1 VRNVAEHFQ
10 SPANGN
16 KLSTFRALT
25 SGRFFTLF
33 NEIVR
38 TERSLISSA
47 SSLPGAGLMD
57 GALKGGGR
65 LTKFIH
71 LSAKNAADKQRETF
85 LSAD

>member
-1 VRNVAEHFQ
+1 
-10 SPANGN
+10 
-16 KLSTFRALT
+16 
-25 SGRFFTLF
+25 
-33 NEIVR
+33 
-38 TERSLISSA
+38 
-47 SSLPGAGLMD
+47 MD